1 MPAASGRRGR
11 IRDVKPGLPE
21 VCDNGSSL
29 ASVFRAQTQIAS
41 FLQENRGVSCALA
54 HRRTSPLRQACAD
67 HPTLTSANT
76 LRIIRLTDVCERVAG
91 GKSMITGERP
101 QDWIIEKL
109 AESTS
114 TAPAELMEKVMADA
128 RCPAFGPIHHFIV
141 GATLLACWH
150 NAEAAANREAA
161 LRADLEEMLARSSS
175 VPGAT
180 CARWG
185 VCGAA
190 ASAGMAYAI
199 VRGNAPLREEGWQEG
214 QLMVSDLL
222 ARIARSGR
230 PRCCKRD
237 SRVAIAA
244 AVAYFNALGG
254 PQMTQ
259 SAVVPTCASFGENSV
274 CMGSECPYHPSAS
287 S

>member
-1 MPAASGRRGR
+1 MG
-11 IRDVKPGLPE
+11 D
-21 VCDNGSSL
+21 
-29 ASVFRAQTQIAS
+29 
-41 FLQENRGVSCALA
+41 
-54 HRRTSPLRQACAD
+54 
-67 HPTLTSANT
+67 
-76 LRIIRLTDVCERVAG
+76 
-91 GKSMITGERP
+91 GKRP

-109 AESTS
+109 VASAS
-114 TAPAELMEKVMADA
+114 TAPVELVEAVMADS
-128 RCPAFGPIHHFIV
+128 RCPAFGPVHHFIV

-150 NAEAAANREAA
+150 NAEAATDREEA
-161 LRADLEEMLARSSS
+161 LVADLEEMLARSSS

-244 AVAYFNALGG
+244 AVTYFNALGG
-254 PQMTQ
+254 PQMAEST
-259 SAVVPTCASFGENSV
+259 AVPTCATSGQNSV
-274 CMGSECPYHPSAS
+274 CMGSGCPYYPGREAKGWPS
-287 S
+287 